1 MAVIEGAEDLFE
13 IVNDPKII
21 IEAIKSK
28 NGIFAYMASWC
39 GPCIRSVD
47 RLVLEAS
54 LNDRLLE
61 ELSYRNLR
69 LLYVDADNGELIAAS
84 PHGRYL
90 KNIPTFFGHVGNK
103 LKAHQGPLNTDEFI
117 ELLERWYG
125 PKSQS

>member
-1 MAVIEGAEDLFE
+1 MTVIERAEDLFE

-90 KNIPTFFGHVGNK
+90 KNIP
-103 LKAHQGPLNTDEFI
+103 
-117 ELLERWYG
+117 R
-125 PKSQS
+125 